1 MQTLELNTSNIF
13 GSYSSGEQYK
23 GWIDFVGVKYLVKV
37 NTHLR
42 ESLKEV
48 SAYRIAKAFGLNC
61 VEYKEIAVKLSGVDR
76 KACICRSYLMIL
88 VYGRL

>member
-23 GWIDFVGVKYLVKV
+23 GWVSVNGARYLVKV
-37 NTHLR
+37 NTHCR

-48 SAYRIAKAFGLNC
+48 SAYRLAKAFGIPC
-61 VEYKEIAVKLSGVDR
+61 VEYKDINIKFKIEMLAYVKVT
-76 KACICRSYLMIL
+76 
-88 VYGRL
+88 